1 MNTRE
6 IHSGIWIDKNK
17 GLVVQID
24 PYKSI
29 IIPVFFHLEKKGF
42 LINTSKPK
50 KGYNKFFS
58 EIVNVL
64 PNPDNILIL
73 GPDQTKFMLKDYL
86 EAKEGKVHYIHSQVA
101 GHMSTLDIVSTVRN
115 HFYPG
120 DQKGN
125 DSQSPHSTVPQ

>member
-6 IHSGIWIDKNK
+6 THSGIWIDKNK

-29 IIPVFFHLEKKGF
+29 IIPVFFQVGKKDF
-42 LINTSKPK
+42 LINSSKSK

-58 EIVNVL
+58 EIANIL

-86 EAKEGKVHYIHSQVA
+86 EAREGKVHYIHSKVA
-101 GHMSTLDIVSTVRN
+101 GHMSTQDIVSTVRN
-115 HFYPG
+115 HYYPG
-120 DQKGN
+120 QKNN
-125 DSQSPHSTVPQ
+125 DFQSNHSTVTQ

>member
-6 IHSGIWIDKNK
+6 THSGIWIDKNK

-29 IIPVFFHLEKKGF
+29 IIPVFFHSGKKGF
-42 LINTSKPK
+42 LINSSKPNK
-50 KGYNKFFS
+50 RYNNFFS
-58 EIVNVL
+58 EIENVL
-64 PNPDNILIL
+64 PNPDSILIL

-86 EAKEGKVHYIHSQVA
+86 EAKNGKSDYIHSQVA

-115 HFYPG
+115 HFYPS

-125 DSQSPHSTVPQ
+125 DFQSTPSTVS